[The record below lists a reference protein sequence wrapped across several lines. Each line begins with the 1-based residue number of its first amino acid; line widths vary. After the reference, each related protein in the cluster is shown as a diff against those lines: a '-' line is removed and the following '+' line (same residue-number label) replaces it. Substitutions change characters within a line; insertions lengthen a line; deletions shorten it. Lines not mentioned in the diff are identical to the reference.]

1 MKFLLHFLIL
11 FSFSSI
17 AQKVSLKEGFLE
29 DFEILKTSILENH
42 PLMDVYITKKEFEIL
57 CSEEKANIEANPN
70 YSQFYFSLSKLTA
83 SLKCG
88 HTYVNISE
96 SYKNELFKNGKLPF
110 KIKIIADQI
119 FVVKV
124 LDEKYKSLLGKEII
138 SFSGITFGQLY
149 GQTNVGISR
158 DGNNQAYAFWKME
171 EKLDLYL
178 KLLLQNPE
186 KIKVETTEEVIEVP
200 FLLMPEQKIVES
212 EIEFKFLDKKRKT
225 AYLKIPHFD
234 DGKSK
239 IKSALKA
246 VDNDSCQNMIIDL
259 RNNYGGNGNIASFL
273 ICHFIDTS
281 FVIDFEK
288 KNNKIFYKKHFGGQQ
303 GLLISNKVSQKNQE
317 TAVYSFPVKAAK
329 KLNKKLFVL
338 VNSGTFSAAAYAAS
352 VLKYKCNAEIIGSQS
367 GGNEFGIGGGI
378 ISRITLPNSGFTVKF
393 PQYRWVFNTVKND
406 RAKGIIPHISIEY
419 FLEDYLND
427 IDKEMEYLKN
437 IF

>member
-1 MKFLLHFLIL
+1 MKFFLHLFLIV
-11 FSFSSI
+11 SI
-17 AQKVSLKEGFLE
+17 TANAQKLTQKDGFLE
-29 DFEILKTSILENH
+29 DFEILKISILENH
-42 PLMDVYITKKEFEIL
+42 PLMDVYISKKEFEIL
-57 CSEEKANIEANPN
+57 CAEEKANIEANPN
-70 YSQFYFSLSKLTA
+70 YSQLYFSLSKLTA

-88 HTYVNISE
+88 HTYLNISE

-124 LDEKYKSLLGKEII
+124 LDEKYKSLLGKEIL

-149 GQTNVGISR
+149 GQVNLLISR
-158 DGNNQAYAFWKME
+158 DGNNQEYAFLKME

-200 FLLMPEQKIVES
+200 FLLMSKQKIIEP
-212 EIEFKFLDKKRKT
+212 EIEFKFLDKKQKT

-246 VDNDSCQNMIIDL
+246 VDNDSCQNLIIDL

-273 ICHFIDTS
+273 ISHFIDSS

-288 KNNKIFYKKHFGGQQ
+288 KSNEIQYKKYFGGQQ
-303 GLLISNKVSQKNQE
+303 GLLISNRKTQKNEE
-317 TAVYSFPVKAAK
+317 TMVYSFPVKAAK
-329 KLNKKLFVL
+329 KLNKNLFVL
-338 VNSGTFSAAAYAAS
+338 INSGTFSAAAYAAS
-352 VLKYKCNAEIIGSQS
+352 VLKYKCDAKIIGSQS

-406 RAKGIIPHISIEY
+406 RAKGVIPNISIEY
-419 FLEDYLND
+419 FLDDYLND